1 VEVRT
6 THQSTRKN
14 SIAGGEFMDISKQN
28 CGWLSW
34 SDRIVRGRNRQRPE
48 KLLDP
53 GRREHQDIMVLDVA
67 GIAQL
72 VGNVTRR
79 HESVACL
86 ENKNLVSDDDL
97 QFSGEDMVRLILSRM
112 GMARDQVSGSI
123 TASPAM

>member
-1 VEVRT
+1 
-6 THQSTRKN
+6 
-14 SIAGGEFMDISKQN
+14 MDISKQN